1 MPFMA
6 EAMYQNLSAPLE
18 TGLVAA
24 SNGKGESVHLDS
36 YPEADTSRIDQRL
49 SEATRLAMR
58 VSSLGRSARSSAGI
72 KVRQP
77 LQQVMVKLRNGAEA
91 KLLAQVE
98 AQVKEELNVYGITA
112 LSDDADLREY
122 VECHVQPDQSVLGPK
137 YGSELPEV
145 AEALSSADPYSVAR
159 KLSAGQAVEV
169 GRYALWAGEV
179 LVTTEDR
186 PGYATS
192 SDGGITIALDTEVS
206 PELLQEGLAR
216 ELVHMVQ
223 NMRRTAGFD
232 IADRIV
238 TYYQGPP
245 EIDRVVDSH
254 GHYIRGETLSN
265 WVVEGEPP
273 EGAHVESRKVNGL
286 EIMLGVMR
294 ESP

>member
-1 MPFMA
+1 MA
-6 EAMYQNLSAPLE
+6 EA
-18 TGLVAA
+18 
-24 SNGKGESVHLDS
+24 
-36 YPEADTSRIDQRL
+36 
-49 SEATRLAMR
+49 
-58 VSSLGRSARSSAGI
+58 
-72 KVRQP
+72 
-77 LQQVMVKLRNGAEA
+77 
-91 KLLAQVE
+91 
-98 AQVKEELNVYGITA
+98 
-112 LSDDADLREY
+112 
-122 VECHVQPDQSVLGPK
+122 
-137 YGSELPEV
+137 LP
-145 AEALSSADPYSVAR
+145 SADPYSVAR

-192 SDGGITIALDTEVS
+192 SNGGITVALDTEVS

-216 ELVHMVQ
+216 ELVHMGQ

-265 WVVEGEPP
+265 CVVEGEPP

-286 EIMLGVMR
+286 EVVLGVMR